1 MLTGGRVVSGRGGR
15 RGGRGG
21 GRRGRGRGSSAP
33 DGTSETVS
41 AAAPSVQTTRTRVV
55 RAADRL
61 DV

>member
-1 MLTGGRVVSGRGGR
+1 MVSGRGGR

-55 RAADRL
+55 RVADRL